1 MLTTELHGAERP
13 RVVLRPRVHPQVA
26 HRRPLQRL
34 GLLRQRKRELPDH
47 QHSDAPT
54 HGESEAAELV
64 HDVEQRTEQVD
75 GLAPEGVGEP
85 RLRRARG
92 PGVGWGGVKWP
103 GGVLRDC
110 GAHQDGGEEE
120 GEQLRLLQQ

>member
-1 MLTTELHGAERP
+1 MLTAELHGAERP

-54 HGESEAAELV
+54 HGEPEAAELV
-64 HDVEQRTEQVD
+64 HDVEQRAEQVD
-75 GLAPEGVGEP
+75 RLAPEGVGEP
-85 RLRRARG
+85 RLRRAPATLPCRLAW
-92 PGVGWGGVKWP
+92 VGRMAPHGGAEWGGV
-103 GGVLRDC
+103 G
-110 GAHQDGGEEE
+110 
-120 GEQLRLLQQ
+120 

>member
-1 MLTTELHGAERP
+1 MLTAELHGAERP

-54 HGESEAAELV
+54 HGEPEAAELV
-64 HDVEQRTEQVD
+64 HDVEQRAEQVD
-75 GLAPEGVGEP
+75 RLAPEGVGEP
-85 RLRRARG
+85 RLPGTSFSRQGPLWQRVQGGWEGVIRAWLPCWAASWR
-92 PGVGWGGVKWP
+92 
-103 GGVLRDC
+103 
-110 GAHQDGGEEE
+110 
-120 GEQLRLLQQ
+120 